1 MTGKE
6 SPSLYW
12 SPQVYTVMRNYN
24 GESTGELFRKIG
36 ISETTIRRIKRYYDL
51 SKKPEIREYLKKV
64 PYLNFS
70 EVKILS
76 ILSSGREMTSKE
88 ISLKIKLQASIVR
101 SYLTRLDIL
110 RLIKT
115 NPAHNFTRQITKKG
129 LRTLEAYK
137 KIFKLL
143 KEIKR
148 R

>member
-1 MTGKE
+1 MAGKE

>member
-1 MTGKE
+1 MADKE

-51 SKKPEIREYLKKV
+51 SKKPEIREYLKKI